1 MKRWNAGVFFVAKKT
16 FALAFLL
23 FTAPAWAV
31 PLADVEVACWSSGVD
46 EGAWFCQHVMVT
58 GRVAGE
64 TGYRVPELAAPDA
77 GGPETRLQ
85 ADRACGALGLPYA
98 LDFAR
103 ARASRD
109 TDIVKLHEGARSGE
123 LARGL
128 GTYIQHLRCG
138 G

>member
-1 MKRWNAGVFFVAKKT
+1 MKSWTIGILSVGKKI
-16 FALAFLL
+16 FALALL
-23 FTAPAWAV
+23 LSPLPAWAV
-31 PLADVEVACWSSGVD
+31 PLGEVDVACWSSGVD
-46 EGAWFCQHVMVT
+46 EGAWFCQHVMIT

-98 LDFAR
+98 LDFELAR
-103 ARASRD
+103 AIRE
-109 TDIVKLHEGARSGE
+109 TDLVKLHDGARTGE